1 MAATFGYTVIVPTL
15 AISLQTAYRC
25 NCSVGKRGSL
35 VSDQNQ
41 FTTAFKAH
49 PGDTVAT
56 MLDDAAPGVVRVV
69 NSEGVTASITVTQA
83 IERGHKAAL
92 ISMALGDA
100 VVKYGTVIGRASRAI
115 AEGDW
120 VHLHNCAS
128 GFDERSST
136 LDIKTGAPS
145 DTHYG

>member
-1 MAATFGYTVIVPTL
+1 MAAILGYTVIVPTL
-15 AISLQTAYRC
+15 AITLQTVFR
-25 NCSVGKRGSL
+25 NNGSSGKRGSL
-35 VSDQNQ
+35 VLERNE
-41 FTTAFKAH
+41 FPTAYKAH
-49 PGDTVAT
+49 PLDTVAT
-56 MLDDAAPGVVRVV
+56 MLDDAAPGIVQVVD
-69 NSEGVTASITVTQA
+69 SEGETAIITVTQT

-92 ISMALGDA
+92 VPMVAGDA
-100 VVKYGTVIGRASRAI
+100 VVKYGTVIGRASRVI

-145 DTHYG
+145 DTQYG